1 MFKYRLFW
9 ADGSEAGEAAYAV
22 NIRPGDEIH
31 VGTGRRLTVVDVVPA
46 NEEED
51 SPYVGFLMVEPC

>member
-22 NIRPGDEIH
+22 NIKPGELVWIRGNRQ
-31 VGTGRRLTVVDVVPA
+31 VRVLDVVPV
-46 NEEED
+46 EEEG
-51 SPYVGFLMVEPC
+51 SPYKGLLKVEAV